1 MRPAGE
7 AVGVPQRKLYLV
19 DPIDEPFASQKWY
32 YRTARSL
39 QESQIMSPDHD
50 LYTQLPPIGD
60 RGSLEHH
67 VDRKARENPQN
78 QKRRVSVSG
87 PFYLNPGL
95 SLDSSSTGSVIHHEI
110 SGTIQGAHR
119 YKSTRELKINPG
131 RDLQE
136 NSAAD
141 QTRSRHSIA
150 SISPSANNDADPGPI
165 TMGVAN
171 TVLLPSP
178 GNHRR
183 NRNNGRHAGLS
194 GQFAGLRAND
204 DGGSLQG
211 AATDEDDQAPL
222 IAPQPRPANTL
233 YQHDNIQFGYG
244 LSSSP
249 IPDDDASVL
258 STVDG
263 EFVRSGL
270 AAAPREQ
277 RARPV
282 APPTTPEQ
290 TQTFTSNI
298 QQTPGSPLD
307 GVTYPVMTP
316 GSHNL
321 PVIEP
326 GDRSGLS
333 PERADDMSPYKSPEK
348 NVASGFS
355 PEKDE
360 SPEKQAGSTLL
371 PAENIACGLSPDRV
385 ESPATAASS
394 RVPSGV
400 VRGSPFNQM
409 QGSRMLGP
417 MSLSISRQRSH
428 VGHGASNS
436 GSIPSSP
443 GLVEVGALE
452 RQVSGQVQRRVS
464 TFSSP
469 QQAPPPSRSSSALS
483 PRRLRIPPGFGG
495 GVQRAQSQMRGMVRS
510 PSKTAS
516 LFKEGVASV
525 RRQLGINESG
535 AIEASALRGVDEND
549 DPRRSEGRERKKLT
563 KRSPT
568 VSKPSNN
575 LKKDERDAEDNVFA
589 TNGAAVDAGVALGGL
604 GSAGVTA
611 QSFGVA
617 RNYNLAETAPSG
629 SDHRVHSQR
638 DPFVSKFNTGAATSA
653 ALIQTAVDVGPQNVS
668 ATSQVSRAIGSRD
681 VYAGN
686 SSRDFEPP
694 DGRDEEDAGPIS
706 PCTTALNG
714 LAAFGER
721 LESGQAFISKEKRE
735 KATTV
740 KSEGHAVKEGKGKQ
754 KAVEESVEKTEE
766 RAAEEE
772 KIRDALKLASA
783 TAAPE
788 ANAPRTPEN
797 TRPVSAAAR
806 YPRRQK
812 SLNQLRPRSLL
823 EDSPSLTIFGGVVGR
838 ANRHYHTNT
847 PRSHAD
853 RARQEVHVQDQAQ
866 AHIHPPPRGASH
878 SHPSPPV
885 VGRARMV
892 DIPARSPRLRN
903 HVPHG
908 HPDSTPAGSPRPE
921 GFDDLYDVTP
931 PGTPRRRA
939 HQSALVPASVQ
950 GSPTRGA
957 NITVAG
963 VQIRDASN
971 AANLFRAAP
980 RLCPPAAPPAPQS
993 SPVLPVPGA
1002 WPRERREASEKTIRE
1017 GEEGVVEAGEVER
1030 EDHVFSSPA
1039 PGDYSLMYEM

>member
-1 MRPAGE
+1 
-7 AVGVPQRKLYLV
+7 
-19 DPIDEPFASQKWY
+19 
-32 YRTARSL
+32 
-39 QESQIMSPDHD
+39 MSPDHD

-67 VDRKARENPQN
+67 VDRKARESPQN

-87 PFYLNPGL
+87 PFYLDPGL
-95 SLDSSSTGSVIHHEI
+95 SFDSSFTGSVIHH
-110 SGTIQGAHR
+110 GTIQGARR
-119 YKSTRELKINPG
+119 YKSTRELKRNPG
-131 RDLQE
+131 SNRQD

-141 QTRSRHSIA
+141 QARSRHSIA
-150 SISPSANNDADPGPI
+150 SISPSVNIGADPGPI
-165 TMGVAN
+165 TMGMAN

-183 NRNNGRHAGLS
+183 NRNNGHHAGHS
-194 GQFAGLRAND
+194 GQFAGLRDND

-211 AATDEDDQAPL
+211 TSTDEDGQAPL
-222 IAPQPRPANTL
+222 IATQPRPANTL

-249 IPDDDASVL
+249 IPDDDASVF

-282 APPTTPEQ
+282 APPTTPVQ
-290 TQTFTSNI
+290 TQIFTSNI

-307 GVTYPVMTP
+307 GVSYPVMTP

-321 PVIEP
+321 PIIEP

-333 PERADDMSPYKSPEK
+333 PEKADNMSPYKSPEK

-360 SPEKQAGSTLL
+360 SPEKQAGSTFLPHNS
-371 PAENIACGLSPDRV
+371 PAENIACGLFPDRV
-385 ESPATAASS
+385 ESPARAAWS
-394 RVPSGV
+394 RVPFD
-400 VRGSPFNQM
+400 VRSSPFNQM

-417 MSLSISRQRSH
+417 MSLSISRQRAH

-452 RQVSGQVQRRVS
+452 RQVSGQVQRHVS

-469 QQAPPPSRSSSALS
+469 QHAPPPRRSSSALS
-483 PRRLRIPPGFGG
+483 PRCLRIPPGFGG

-510 PSKTAS
+510 PSKAAS

-525 RRQLGINESG
+525 RRQLGISESG
-535 AIEASALRGVDEND
+535 AIETSALRDVDENA

-563 KRSPT
+563 KRIPT

-575 LKKDERDAEDNVFA
+575 LKNDERDADDNVFV
-589 TNGAAVDAGVALGGL
+589 TNGAPVDAGVALGGL
-604 GSAGVTA
+604 GSGGVIP

-617 RNYNLAETAPSG
+617 RNYNLAEIAPSG

-638 DPFVSKFNTGAATSA
+638 DPFVSKFSTSVANSA
-653 ALIQTAVDVGPQNVS
+653 ALSQTAVDVGPQNVS
-668 ATSQVSRAIGSRD
+668 ATSQLSRATVSGG
-681 VYAGN
+681 VHAGN
-686 SSRDFEPP
+686 SSRDFEPA
-694 DGRDEEDAGPIS
+694 DGRDEADAGPIS
-706 PCTTALNG
+706 PCTAALNG

-721 LESGQAFISKEKRE
+721 LESGQAFISKEKKE
-735 KATTV
+735 KATAV
-740 KSEGHAVKEGKGKQ
+740 KSEGHATEEGKRKQ
-754 KAVEESVEKTEE
+754 EAVEKTEE
-766 RAAEEE
+766 RTAEEA

-788 ANAPRTPEN
+788 ANVTSQDVPRTPEN
-797 TRPVSAAAR
+797 TRLVSAAAR
-806 YPRRQK
+806 YPRRRS
-812 SLNQLRPRSLL
+812 SLKQLRPRPLL

-866 AHIHPPPRGASH
+866 DHIHPPPRGASH

-885 VGRARMV
+885 IGRARMV
-892 DIPARSPRLRN
+892 DIPAGSLRLHNR
-903 HVPHG
+903 VPHG

-939 HQSALVPASVQ
+939 RQSALVPASVH

-957 NITVAG
+957 NITAAG

-980 RLCPPAAPPAPQS
+980 RLSPSAAPRAPQS
-993 SPVLPVPGA
+993 SPVLPVPGS
-1002 WPRERREASEKTIRE
+1002 WPKERREASEETIRE
-1017 GEEGVVEAGEVER
+1017 GEEGEEGVVER

-1039 PGDYSLMYEM
+1039 PGDYSLMYMM